1 MSVFLSTTLGRM
13 ALTFCIAMVP
23 VLELRGAEREVP
35 GYADYLVVHQER
47 WAEALDACDQ
57 AYNSNLSL
65 ERGSWVCR

>member
-1 MSVFLSTTLGRM
+1 M
-13 ALTFCIAMVP
+13 ALGTGGLHALLMTILVGMTP

-65 ERGSWVCR
+65 ERGGWVCR